1 MIVNDITEVLNNKIR
16 DIQKKILSGKVNLLD
31 LELVP
36 LFDELK
42 DSLTVHNLEKSS
54 ETYKNACL
62 LLNQKFDELLSMLSS
77 LESEKQFF
85 NYLNSNPSDLELY
98 SLLNECWRNLFTIDA
113 ISLDFLELS
122 QKRLGID
129 RGGPITIEHLQK
141 AKVKDKFLL
150 EIPKHKFTEKMMRFY
165 NSIRKKLPC
174 SLEDIFE
181 DYTEQEIIYE
191 NFVYLLH
198 LLQLGKIKYLK
209 ETNVIY
215 L

>member
-1 MIVNDITEVLNNKIR
+1 MIVNDITEVLNNRIR

-77 LESEKQFF
+77 LESEKQFL

>member
-1 MIVNDITEVLNNKIR
+1 MIVNDITEVLNNRIR

-62 LLNQKFDELLSMLSS
+62 LLNQKFDELRSMLSS
-77 LESEKQFF
+77 LESEKQFL

-150 EIPKHKFTEKMMRFY
+150 EIPKHKFTEKMMMFY
-165 NSIRKKLPC
+165 NFIRKKLPC

>member
-1 MIVNDITEVLNNKIR
+1 MIVNDITEVLNNRIR

-62 LLNQKFDELLSMLSS
+62 LLNQKFDELRSMLSS
-77 LESEKQFF
+77 LESEKQFL

-98 SLLNECWRNLFTIDA
+98 GLLNECWRNLFTIDA
-113 ISLDFLELS
+113 LSLEFLELS

-150 EIPKHKFTEKMMRFY
+150 EIPKHKFTEKMMKFY
-165 NSIRKKLPC
+165 ISIRKKLPC

-181 DYTEQEIIYE
+181 DYSEQEIIYE

>member
-1 MIVNDITEVLNNKIR
+1 MIVNDITEVLNNRIR
-16 DIQKKILSGKVNLLD
+16 DIQKNILSGKVNLLD

-42 DSLTVHNLEKSS
+42 DSLTVYNLEKSS

-62 LLNQKFDELLSMLSS
+62 LLNQKFDELISMLSS
-77 LESEKQFF
+77 LESEKQFL

>member
-1 MIVNDITEVLNNKIR
+1 MMVKDITEDLNNKIQN
-16 DIQKKILSGKVNLLD
+16 IQKKILSGEVNLLD

-62 LLNQKFDELLSMLSS
+62 LLNQKFDELKSMLNS
-77 LESEKQFF
+77 LESEKQFL

-98 SLLNECWRNLFTIDA
+98 SLLNGCWRDVFVIDA
-113 ISLDFLELS
+113 MSLAFLELS
-122 QKRLGID
+122 QKRLSID
-129 RGGPITIEHLQK
+129 RGGPITIEHLKK
-141 AKVKDKFLL
+141 AKIKGNFLL
-150 EIPKHKFTEKMMRFY
+150 EIPKHKFTERMMNFF
-165 NSIRKKLPC
+165 NSIREKLPC

-181 DYTEQEIIYE
+181 EYTEQEKIYE
-191 NFVYLLH
+191 HFVYLLH

>member
-1 MIVNDITEVLNNKIR
+1 MIVNDITEVLNNRIR

-62 LLNQKFDELLSMLSS
+62 LLNQKFDELRSMLSS
-77 LESEKQFF
+77 LESEKQFL

-141 AKVKDKFLL
+141 AKVKEKFLL

>member
-1 MIVNDITEVLNNKIR
+1 MISNNITEDLNKRIEN
-16 DIQKKILSGKVNLLD
+16 IQKQILTGDVKLLD

-42 DSLTVHNLEKSS
+42 DSLSVQNLEESS

-62 LLNQKFDELLSMLSS
+62 LLNQKFDELRSMLSS
-77 LESEKQFF
+77 LESEKQFQ
-85 NYLNSNPSDLELY
+85 NYLNTNPSDSELFN
-98 SLLNECWRNLFTIDA
+98 LLNECWREIFIIDA
-113 ISLDFLELS
+113 LSLDFLELS

-129 RGGPITIEHLQK
+129 RGGPITIEHLHK
-141 AKVKDKFLL
+141 AKIKDNFLL
-150 EIPKHKFTEKMMRFY
+150 EIPKHKFTEKMMNFY
-165 NSIRKKLPC
+165 NSIKGKLPC

-198 LLQLGKIKYLK
+198 LLQLGKLKYLK

>member
-1 MIVNDITEVLNNKIR
+1 MIVNDITEVLNNRIR
-16 DIQKKILSGKVNLLD
+16 DIQKKVLSGKVNLLD

-62 LLNQKFDELLSMLSS
+62 LLNQKFDELISMLSS
-77 LESEKQFF
+77 LESEKQFL

-129 RGGPITIEHLQK
+129 RGGPITFEHLQK

>member
-1 MIVNDITEVLNNKIR
+1 MIVKDITKELNERI
-16 DIQKKILSGKVNLLD
+16 DEIQKKILSGEVKLLD

-36 LFDELK
+36 LFDDLK
-42 DSLTVHNLEKSS
+42 DSLTVQNLEESS
-54 ETYKNACL
+54 ETYKNACV
-62 LLNQKFDELLSMLSS
+62 LLNQKFDELRSMLSS
-77 LESEKQFF
+77 LDSEKQFLK
-85 NYLNSNPSDLELY
+85 YLNSNPSDSELY
-98 SLLNECWRNLFTIDA
+98 TLLNACWRDILIIDA

-129 RGGPITIEHLQK
+129 REGPITIEHLHK
-141 AKVKDKFLL
+141 AKIKDNFLL
-150 EIPKHKFTEKMMRFY
+150 EIPKRKFTEKMMEFY
-165 NSIRKKLPC
+165 NSIQEKLPC
-174 SLEDIFE
+174 SLEDLFD

-198 LLQLGKIKYLK
+198 LFQLGKIKYLK

>member
-1 MIVNDITEVLNNKIR
+1 MMVKDITEDLNNKIQN
-16 DIQKKILSGKVNLLD
+16 IQKKILSGEVNLLD
-31 LELVP
+31 LELFP

-62 LLNQKFDELLSMLSS
+62 LLNQKFDELKSMLNS
-77 LESEKQFF
+77 LESEKQFL

-98 SLLNECWRNLFTIDA
+98 SLLNECWRDVFVIDA
-113 ISLDFLELS
+113 MSLVFLELS
-122 QKRLGID
+122 QKRLSID
-129 RGGPITIEHLQK
+129 RGGPITIEHLKK
-141 AKVKDKFLL
+141 AKIKGNFLL
-150 EIPKHKFTEKMMRFY
+150 EIPKHKFTERMMNFF
-165 NSIRKKLPC
+165 NSIREKLPC
-174 SLEDIFE
+174 SLEDIFKE
-181 DYTEQEIIYE
+181 YTEQEKIYE
-191 NFVYLLH
+191 HFVYLLH

>member
-1 MIVNDITEVLNNKIR
+1 MIVNDITEVLNNRIR
-16 DIQKKILSGKVNLLD
+16 DIQKNILSGKVNLLD

-62 LLNQKFDELLSMLSS
+62 LLNQKFDELISMLNS
-77 LESEKQFF
+77 LESEKQFL

>member
-1 MIVNDITEVLNNKIR
+1 MIVKDITKELNERI
-16 DIQKKILSGKVNLLD
+16 DEIQKKILSGEVKLLD

-36 LFDELK
+36 LFDDLK
-42 DSLTVHNLEKSS
+42 DSLTVQNLEESS
-54 ETYKNACL
+54 ETYKNACV
-62 LLNQKFDELLSMLSS
+62 LLNQKFDELRSMLSS
-77 LESEKQFF
+77 LDSEKQFLK
-85 NYLNSNPSDLELY
+85 YLNSNPSDSELY
-98 SLLNECWRNLFTIDA
+98 TLLNACWRDILIIDA

-129 RGGPITIEHLQK
+129 REGPITIEHLHK
-141 AKVKDKFLL
+141 AKIKDNFLL
-150 EIPKHKFTEKMMRFY
+150 EIPKRKFTEKMMEFY
-165 NSIRKKLPC
+165 NSIQEKLPC
-174 SLEDIFE
+174 SLEDLFE

-198 LLQLGKIKYLK
+198 LFQLGKLKYLK

>member
-1 MIVNDITEVLNNKIR
+1 MVKDITEDLNNKIQN
-16 DIQKKILSGKVNLLD
+16 IQKKILSGEVNLLD

-62 LLNQKFDELLSMLSS
+62 LLNQKFDELKSMLNS
-77 LESEKQFF
+77 LESEKQFL

-98 SLLNECWRNLFTIDA
+98 SLLNGCWRDVFVIDA
-113 ISLDFLELS
+113 MSLDFLELS
-122 QKRLGID
+122 QKRLSID
-129 RGGPITIEHLQK
+129 RGGPITIEHLKK
-141 AKVKDKFLL
+141 AKIKGNFLL
-150 EIPKHKFTEKMMRFY
+150 EIPKHKFTERMMNFF
-165 NSIRKKLPC
+165 NSIREKLPC

-181 DYTEQEIIYE
+181 EYTEQEKIYE
-191 NFVYLLH
+191 HFVYLLH

>member
-1 MIVNDITEVLNNKIR
+1 MIVNDITEVLNNRIR
-16 DIQKKILSGKVNLLD
+16 DIQKKVLSGKVNLLD

-62 LLNQKFDELLSMLSS
+62 LLNQKFDELISMLSS
-77 LESEKQFF
+77 LESEKQFL

>member
-1 MIVNDITEVLNNKIR
+1 
-16 DIQKKILSGKVNLLD
+16 
-31 LELVP
+31 
-36 LFDELK
+36 
-42 DSLTVHNLEKSS
+42 
-54 ETYKNACL
+54 
-62 LLNQKFDELLSMLSS
+62 MLSS
-77 LESEKQFF
+77 LESEKQFL

>member
-1 MIVNDITEVLNNKIR
+1 MIVNDITEVLNNRIR

-36 LFDELK
+36 LFNELK

-62 LLNQKFDELLSMLSS
+62 LLNQKFDELISMLNS
-77 LESEKQFF
+77 LESEKQFL

-113 ISLDFLELS
+113 LSLDFLELS

>member
-1 MIVNDITEVLNNKIR
+1 MIVNDITEVLNNRIR

-62 LLNQKFDELLSMLSS
+62 LLNQKFDELISMLNS
-77 LESEKQFF
+77 LESEKQFL
-85 NYLNSNPSDLELY
+85 NYLNSNPSDLELF

>member
-1 MIVNDITEVLNNKIR
+1 MIVNDITEVLNNRIR

-77 LESEKQFF
+77 LESEKQFL

-150 EIPKHKFTEKMMRFY
+150 EIPKHKFTEKMMMFY